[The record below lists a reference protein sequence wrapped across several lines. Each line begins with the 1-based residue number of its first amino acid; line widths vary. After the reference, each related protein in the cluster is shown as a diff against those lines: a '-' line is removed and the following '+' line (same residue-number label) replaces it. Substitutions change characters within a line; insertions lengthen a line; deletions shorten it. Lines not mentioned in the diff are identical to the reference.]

1 MILFIDNYDSFTY
14 NLVHLFERAGGV
26 GIDVVRNDAFDV
38 ERVIQRRPSAIVIS
52 PGPGVPSRAGKIVDL
67 IRAAGS
73 IPLLG
78 VCLGHQ
84 AIAEALGGRVV
95 PASVPRHGK
104 VDRIRH
110 QGGGLLADCPDP
122 LEAVRYHSLVAERSS
137 LPSELTVDAAT
148 EDGVVM
154 AMSHRTRP
162 LFGLQF
168 HPESHGSSEGLRIA
182 RNFLVLGNQWGARC
196 APLRSGEGAEP

>member
-14 NLVHLFERAGGV
+14 NLVHLFERAGGADIEV
-26 GIDVVRNDAFDV
+26 IRNDAFDV
-38 ERVIQRRPSAIVIS
+38 EGVIQRRPSAIVIS

-67 IRAAGS
+67 IRAAGA

-84 AIAEALGGRVV
+84 AIAEALGGKVV
-95 PASVPRHGK
+95 SAPVPRHGK

-122 LEAVRYHSLVAERSS
+122 LHAVRYHSLVAERSS
-137 LPSELTVDAAT
+137 LPAELTVDAAT
-148 EDGVVM
+148 EDGAVM

-182 RNFLVLGNQWGARC
+182 RNFLAMGQQGSAPGV
-196 APLRSGEGAEP
+196 PLRSAEGTEP